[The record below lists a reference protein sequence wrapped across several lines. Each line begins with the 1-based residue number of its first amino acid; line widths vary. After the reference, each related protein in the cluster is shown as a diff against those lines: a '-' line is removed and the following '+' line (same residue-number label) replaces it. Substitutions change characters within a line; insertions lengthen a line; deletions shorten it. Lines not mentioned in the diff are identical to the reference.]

1 MANQILLDYAGT
13 PRHRWHQVWRSP
25 GTPRMC
31 PEIILDR
38 YTETGP
44 QGRTIKDGAAIEELP
59 TFDEWRELFPAEHP
73 DTGQPDSS
81 AAAPPTQFQRP
92 RAILSAGYAPTRVRV
107 TAIPSIH
114 AGAWASPAEYEDWA
128 AEQRKLRGA
137 IIALGVPFYVR
148 EQCDGTVLQ
157 ALANIEPVLLDDQA
171 TRIDLDLWWDRIEM
185 YAPGHGI
192 LAYREFIDAI
202 NDARPSV
209 DR

>member
-1 MANQILLDYAGT
+1 
-13 PRHRWHQVWRSP
+13 
-25 GTPRMC
+25 MC

-44 QGRTIKDGAAIEELP
+44 QGRTIKDGANVDELP
-59 TFDEWRELFPAEHP
+59 TFDEWRELFPQEHL
-73 DTGQPDSS
+73 DTGQPDSGAS
-81 AAAPPTQFQRP
+81 TPPPEPPRP
-92 RAILSAGYAPTRVRV
+92 RVILSAGYTPTRVRV

-157 ALANIEPVLLDDQA
+157 ALANIEPVLLEDQA
-171 TRIDLDLWWDRIEM
+171 TRIDLSLWWDRIEM
-185 YAPGHGI
+185 YAPAHGI

-202 NDARPSV
+202 NDGRP
-209 DR
+209 